1 MQHLVHGMVKRA
13 NKCIN
18 NADNSFKVLLM
29 ECLSNKAESLG
40 LRKCD
45 FLVQEALNSLTQ
57 GNYILRGTAQIFT
70 IELGPTVKGFNDL
83 VSVTLGPS
91 NQSQ

>member
-1 MQHLVHGMVKRA
+1 MVKRA
-13 NKCIN
+13 NKSIN
-18 NADNSFKVLLM
+18 NADNSFKVLLT
-29 ECLSNKAESLG
+29 ECLPNKAQSLG
-40 LRKCD
+40 VLLRKCD